1 MHATP
6 LDLSRRHVLF
16 AALALG
22 VISPA
27 VARAHGFGPAVSP
40 DADAGQVDAL
50 LATGALALKT
60 SLIALRRSPNPDVRD
75 FARSEIAE
83 QRGISRAITG
93 SPEAN
98 VPLGRRGAAILAEA
112 QSASPGLAA
121 DHLYVVRQI
130 EGHRLLLAYAQGYA
144 AQGAD
149 PEVAGIARG
158 ALPLIKLHLSILNGL
173 NSALSG

>member
-1 MHATP
+1 MNAAAS
-6 LDLSRRHVLF
+6 DLSRRHVLF
-16 AALALG
+16 AAMAVG
-22 VISPA
+22 VITPA
-27 VARAHGFGPAVSP
+27 AAKAHGLSHQGFDP
-40 DADAGQVDAL
+40 DAGQVRAL

-60 SLIALRRSPNPDVRD
+60 SVIALRRSPNPDLRE

-93 SPEAN
+93 AAEAN
-98 VPLGRRGAAILAEA
+98 VPLGRRGAALLAEA
-112 QSASPGLAA
+112 QSAPPGLPA
-121 DHLYVVRQI
+121 DRLYIVRQI

-149 PEVAGIARG
+149 PEVAGIARR

-173 NSALSG
+173 HGSLHG

>member
-1 MHATP
+1 MNAAAP
-6 LDLSRRHVLF
+6 DLSRRHVLL
-16 AALALG
+16 AALAVG
-22 VISPA
+22 VITPA
-27 VARAHGFGPAVSP
+27 AARAHGFDPRGSH
-40 DADAGQVDAL
+40 ADAGQVRAL

-60 SLIALRRSPNPDVRD
+60 SLIALRRSPNPEVRE
-75 FARSEIAE
+75 FARSEVAE

-93 SPEAN
+93 SAEAN

-112 QSASPGLAA
+112 RSAPPGLPA
-121 DHLYVVRQI
+121 DQLYVLRQI

-144 AQGAD
+144 ARGAD

-173 NSALSG
+173 HGSLHG